1 MKRTKKEKKR
11 LIMISC
17 MIVLLITFLVSSVS
31 KDWSTILENNRKI
44 KELTTSYETLLDEE
58 GKLKSEVTKLQ
69 DSEYVARYAKEKYM
83 YSSEGE
89 TILRM
94 E

>member
-1 MKRTKKEKKR
+1 
-11 LIMISC
+11 MISC
-17 MIVLLITFLVSSVS
+17 MIILLITFLISSVS
-31 KDWSTILENNRKI
+31 NDWSIILENNHKI
-44 KELTTSYETLLDEE
+44 KELTTSYENLLDEE

-69 DSEYVARYAKEKYM
+69 NSEYVARYAKEKYM